1 MNSSPD
7 NARQPTSLEVKELPI
22 QTYQNI
28 LNGFRLERERADKTE
43 EEENINLAP
52 ICKHWRW
59 AGETGC
65 CAPHTLLIAVIL
77 LSKNLW
83 NNLSRIFSFGA
94 RRELTVIVFI
104 FLSIRATKVVYEYVN
119 IFICLK
125 QKRKE

>member
-1 MNSSPD
+1 M
-7 NARQPTSLEVKELPI
+7 QCSLQAWSEGASYSDISEHPKWVQI
-22 QTYQNI
+22 
-28 LNGFRLERERADKTE
+28 RERERADKTE

-52 ICKHWRW
+52 ICKHWSW
-59 AGETGC
+59 AGETGS
-65 CAPHTLLIAVIL
+65 CARHTLLIAVIL